1 MDTGVGVPRH
11 PLFFLGWVRRGEKKK
26 ASRRRGW
33 RLWGKHKAAAGT
45 EEAVSVSV
53 RSVWRLGCSPRRRPT
68 ASQEAVEH
76 LPQSRLDRLNM

>member
-33 RLWGKHKAAAGT
+33 RRWRLWGKQKAATGT
-45 EEAVSVSV
+45 EAVSVSV

-76 LPQSRLDRLNM
+76 LLQSRA